1 MSAVV
6 CATSP
11 DGRVKC
17 DFSIE
22 DGRPVADISFCGRHA
37 FRSELGM
44 DFGRVK
50 LTKSVSRTV
59 RSSWKPVWGFKS
71 GILWGQQHVLRRM
84 ARFLNRKSQR
94 HYRLK
99 FADSYYG
106 ELAHYGLHRLAWA
119 DVRRTRN

>member
-1 MSAVV
+1 MRMICGTILVAALAAAGATAAEAPTKSAVV

-17 DFSIE
+17 EFFLE
-22 DGRPVADISFCGRHA
+22 DGRPVADVSFCGRHA

-50 LTKSVSRTV
+50 LAKSDSRTI

-71 GILWGQQHVLRRM
+71 EYPE
-84 ARFLNRKSQR
+84 N
-94 HYRLK
+94 YT
-99 FADSYYG
+99 
-106 ELAHYGLHRLAWA
+106 ELEL
-119 DVRRTRN
+119 